1 MFYAKTGRC
10 YHNPNSK
17 WANKKRDYKS
27 KVKKSPR
34 EKEPGYIE
42 IDSIIKFIDG
52 IRVYIINAIDIKTKF
67 VFSQAYR
74 SLSSNNALDFFKKLE
89 RDRT

>member
-1 MFYAKTGRC
+1 MFYAETGRC

-17 WANKKRDYKS
+17 WANKRRDYKS

-52 IRVYIINAIDIKTKF
+52 IRVYVINAIDIKT
-67 VFSQAYR
+67 
-74 SLSSNNALDFFKKLE
+74 SLFFHKHIGALALIMH
-89 RDRT
+89 